1 MSDLENKRCLPCEGG
16 VEKLNQAAVEKHLA
30 ALPGVWQVNEDH
42 TKIHRAFEFKNYY
55 HTMAFVNAIAW
66 MAHHENHHPDLE
78 VGYNRCIIHY
88 QTHAING
95 LSINDFICASKVER
109 IFNCQ

>member
-16 VEKLNQAAVEKHLA
+16 VEALDEAAVKKHLA
-30 ALPGVWQVNEDH
+30 ALPGNWIVNDEY
-42 TKIHRAFEFKNYY
+42 TKIQRSFEFKNYY
-55 HTMAFVNAIAW
+55 HTMAFVNAMAW

-78 VGYNRCIIHY
+78 VSYNRVVVNY

-95 LSINDFICASKVER
+95 LSINDFICASKIER